1 MRPVRETLE
10 NWGKV
15 AWVPILVVASLSLLV
30 GFCNYRLEVSGARP
44 LLEFTN
50 GDVAENAHML
60 HLDWINVGRT
70 NAWRTRAKLFNFVE
84 PDKRS
89 AQPLGEAEIKGVGG
103 KIYAGYG
110 GQAEFHITADKFP
123 SRLLACITY
132 FDDRQT
138 FYEQAFLLSAQGTS
152 GGVAPLIEETPPNE
166 MSCH

>member
-10 NWGKV
+10 NSGKL
-15 AWVPILVVASLSLLV
+15 AWVPILAVTSLSLLV

-50 GDVAENAHML
+50 GDVVDSAHML
-60 HLDWINVGRT
+60 HLAWINVGRT
-70 NAWRTRAKLFNFVE
+70 NAWRARANLFNFDE

-89 AQPLGEAEIKGVGG
+89 ARPLGEAEIKGVGG

-123 SRLLACITY
+123 NRLLVCITY

-138 FYEQAFLLSAQGTS
+138 SYGQAFLLSAQVTKS
-152 GGVAPLIEETPPNE
+152 VAPLTEETPPNE
-166 MSCH
+166 EDCH